1 MISSSTQNAGNDEH
15 LAVSSTIASPQ
26 KDPSPILPYGKQ
38 QQQYDVVMRQHD
50 HFNVASP
57 LSPPSSTTSIK
68 SPDSTTFLPLNS
80 PPSSISIQ
88 SDALSPPP
96 STQPPSIDVNPPSNE
111 NMLYASLAPPNLYQ
125 QCTVC
130 GDKASPENS
139 VFGAV
144 SCDSC
149 GGFFK
154 RTIKNER
161 QFTCVANRDCV
172 LNKKTRNRC
181 KACRLQQCYKVG
193 MKDKG
198 ILNTL
203 QSFSR

>member
-1 MISSSTQNAGNDEH
+1 MISSSTQNGSDGYGH
-15 LAVSSTIASPQ
+15 LVVSSTITSPQ
-26 KDPSPILPYGKQ
+26 KEPTPSPYNKQ
-38 QQQYDVVMRQHD
+38 HEVIMRQND
-50 HFNVASP
+50 QFNAESP
-57 LSPPSSTTSIK
+57 LSPHSSVSSVK

-80 PPSSISIQ
+80 PPSSSSLQ
-88 SDALSPPP
+88 SDAISPPP

-111 NMLYASLAPPNLYQ
+111 NTLYASPASSNLYQ
-125 QCTVC
+125 QCTIC
-130 GDKASPENS
+130 GDKASAENT

-154 RTIKNER
+154 RTIKNNR

-181 KACRLQQCYKVG
+181 KACRLQRCYKVG

-198 ILNTL
+198 I
-203 QSFSR
+203 FHF